1 MKHFLSLLILLAASV
16 NNTYAS
22 LNVLTC
28 EPEWEALINELGGQH
43 VTAKSATTAFQDPHF
58 VEARPSLIA
67 KARHADLLICTGA
80 ELEIGWLPL
89 LLRQSGNANIQI
101 NELGYFL
108 VSDFV
113 SHIEKP
119 KVLDRSH
126 GDIHSQG
133 NPHVHWGPY
142 RVLTIAKALSQRL
155 VKLDPEHADFYTLQL
170 TKFTAS
176 WKSNIIRWKKTT
188 SHLKDKKII
197 VHHTNWNYLLKW
209 LGINIIGDL
218 EPKPGLAPT
227 SAHLAKLLKLT
238 RNQHV
243 DIILLANYQ
252 NKSGGK
258 WLSQKA
264 HTPLLQLPFTVTAH
278 SDLKTLTQLYD
289 YVISQ
294 LITTIK

>member
-119 KVLDRSH
+119 KV
-126 GDIHSQG
+126 
-133 NPHVHWGPY
+133 
-142 RVLTIAKALSQRL
+142 
-155 VKLDPEHADFYTLQL
+155 
-170 TKFTAS
+170 
-176 WKSNIIRWKKTT
+176 
-188 SHLKDKKII
+188 
-197 VHHTNWNYLLKW
+197 
-209 LGINIIGDL
+209 
-218 EPKPGLAPT
+218 
-227 SAHLAKLLKLT
+227 
-238 RNQHV
+238 
-243 DIILLANYQ
+243 
-252 NKSGGK
+252 
-258 WLSQKA
+258 
-264 HTPLLQLPFTVTAH
+264 
-278 SDLKTLTQLYD
+278 
-289 YVISQ
+289 
-294 LITTIK
+294 